1 MTLHCDGWVKELS
14 VALSNARLTS
24 RPGAETG
31 GFAKS
36 APVMTG
42 GRSAR
47 RRGSRPQLA
56 QCMSGRAL
64 QGCFVDLAV
73 MVLHQCIRPLIEA
86 VASGHH
92 GYQRADDLISG

>member
-1 MTLHCDGWVKELS
+1 MQPWRFCAAIS
-14 VALSNARLTS
+14 SNEGTS
-24 RPGAETG
+24 ANGAY
-31 GFAKS
+31 
-36 APVMTG
+36 VW
-42 GRSAR
+42 
-47 RRGSRPQLA
+47 
-56 QCMSGRAL
+56 SGRAS

>member
-1 MTLHCDGWVKELS
+1 
-14 VALSNARLTS
+14 
-24 RPGAETG
+24 
-31 GFAKS
+31 
-36 APVMTG
+36 
-42 GRSAR
+42 
-47 RRGSRPQLA
+47 LA
-56 QCMSGRAL
+56 QNAWSGRAP